1 VLTETQVS
9 VTPQSL
15 LADLATREGML
26 TIADPSG
33 TVRAAYRSAISRAIT
48 ESLVPQGCGLRHT
61 GRDRGDLVI
70 RLVRL
75 ADEPGRAEPLAPIP
89 LPGDLQ
95 HCHEAVAALHD
106 TPRLLLVSDEAR
118 ERALRIAQAIAGECG
133 RRGYEFGLRGDGEPS
148 FQVNIGEEDFGFTL
162 AEESEDKEVV
172 DPEKLAAA
180 KYAWQRVPSVIR
192 QVPSGRL
199 VLRLGAG
206 HGSVCWADRQ
216 RWALEQKLPAVFK
229 LVAERALEQAR
240 RRQRKE
246 QERQQRQRTW
256 EEATPRAKQAYIEQL
271 NRDRLHQQV
280 ARSAEAEAIRG
291 YCARLQSAAAECGD
305 RELAEQIRG
314 WAAWAWQEADRIDPL
329 ARPKRL
335 AYEVPDEVR
344 PPEFESFMPRG
355 LSAWHPP
362 D

>member
-1 VLTETQVS
+1 MLSETRVP

-15 LADLATREGML
+15 LADLASDDGVL
-26 TIADPSG
+26 VLADPSS

-48 ESLVPQGCGLRHT
+48 EGHVPQGCGLRHT

-75 ADEPGRAEPLAPIP
+75 ADEPGHAEPLASIP

-95 HCHEAVAALHD
+95 HCHEAVAALRD
-106 TPRLLLVSDEAR
+106 TPRLLLVSDQAR

-148 FQVNIGEEDFGFTL
+148 FQVNIGAEEFGFTL
-162 AEESEDKEVV
+162 VEESEDIEVA

-199 VLRLGAG
+199 VLRMGAA
-206 HGSVCWADRQ
+206 HGSVSWADRQ
-216 RWALEQKLPAVFK
+216 RWALEQKLPAMFK

-246 QERQQRQRTW
+246 QERQRRRRAW
-256 EEATPRAKQAYIEQL
+256 EEAIQRAKQAHIEQL

-280 ARSAEAEAIRG
+280 GRSAEAQAIRG
-291 YCARLQSAAAECGD
+291 YCARLESAASECGD
-305 RELAEQIRG
+305 PGLAEQIRG
-314 WAAWAWQEADRIDPL
+314 WAAWARQEADRIDPL
-329 ARPKRL
+329 DHPERL
-335 AYEVPDEVR
+335 AYQVPDEVG
-344 PPEFESFMPRG
+344 PPDFESFMPRG